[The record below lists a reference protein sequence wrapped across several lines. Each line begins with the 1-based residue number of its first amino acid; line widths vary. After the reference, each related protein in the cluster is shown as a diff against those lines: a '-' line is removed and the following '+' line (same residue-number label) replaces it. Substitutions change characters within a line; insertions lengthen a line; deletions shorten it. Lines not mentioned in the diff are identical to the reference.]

1 MAQSP
6 KSLSQLALQKFKKN
20 FWGVLSLGVISL
32 VGLLALFAYAIA
44 PDNSQNANQ
53 MHISIHSKPPGFS
66 VDMLT
71 IPSDLEYDQS
81 FFETFFFG
89 KKNSDTEI
97 PIAKY
102 SFDNGVLT
110 YTPYTGEDVEG
121 ISKQLKVGADAENS
135 AFAKSSPRDSRP
147 SGEQSDKSSPRDSR
161 PAGEQSDTSSPRDS
175 RPTGEQSA
183 MVDIDRRTFYLGTDR
198 YGRDLLSR
206 MLVGARISFSIG
218 FVAVLISLL
227 IGIFMGA
234 MAGYFGGWI
243 DRSIM
248 WIINVTW
255 SIPTLLLVI
264 AITLALGKGFWQ
276 VFIAVGLTMWVEV
289 ARVVRG
295 QVMGVKQMQYVTAAR
310 ALGYTNSRIIF
321 RHILPNIVAPLIVI
335 SAANFAGAI
344 LIESGLSFLG
354 IGAQPPMPSWG
365 AMIKDHYSYIILGK
379 PFLALIPGLAIMTL
393 VMAFM
398 LMGNALRDALDVKG

>member
-20 FWGVLSLGVISL
+20 FWGVLSLGVILL

-53 MHISIHSKPPGFS
+53 MHISIHSKPPGFE

-71 IPSDLEYDQS
+71 IPSDLKYDQS
-81 FFETFFFG
+81 VLEAIFFG

-97 PIAKY
+97 PVASYAIE
-102 SFDNGVLT
+102 NGVLT

-121 ISKQLKVGADAENS
+121 ISKQLRVAQGKA
-135 AFAKSSPRDSRP
+135 SS
-147 SGEQSDKSSPRDSR
+147 SGELMAEAELGVQ
-161 PAGEQSDTSSPRDS
+161 
-175 RPTGEQSA
+175 
-183 MVDIDRRTFYLGTDR
+183 VDIDRRTFYLGTDR

-227 IGIFMGA
+227 IGVFMGA

-310 ALGYTNSRIIF
+310 ALGYSDGRIIF
-321 RHILPNIVAPLIVI
+321 KHILPNIVAPLIVI